1 MTFLNCCLIHSFFN
15 SSADISRNL
24 NQQIICSALWKFIK
38 SYLLNFSSLENI
50 NNIQLVLIYIHWFVQ
65 IFCQVIWNFNI
76 NFYPYQE
83 KAIRKTKITLINNR
97 PGANMD
103 YFSIRILD
111 TLLKKIKKILLSFKV
126 QIWVKKWVMVLES

>member
-1 MTFLNCCLIHSFFN
+1 MIFLNCCLIQFFFLILQLI
-15 SSADISRNL
+15 SAEIWAKKNL
-24 NQQIICSALWKFIK
+24 QCIWRFIK
-38 SYLLNFSSLENI
+38 SYSLNFSSLENI
-50 NNIQLVLIYIHWFVQ
+50 NHIQLVLTYTHWFVQ

-111 TLLKKIKKILLSFKV
+111 TLLKKIKKNLLSLKV
-126 QIWVKKWVMVLES
+126 QIWVKK